1 LVPAVL
7 YTSSGALRTN
17 LPGRA
22 FTMSIPSD
30 SSVIRVGIAGTG
42 FIARRLFDSF
52 RLMDDLQASTVLTRR
67 ALDSIEDVP
76 SDVPLTQS
84 TQKLIDSSDIVVE
97 CSGDPIHAA
106 EVVRDVL
113 AAGLPVV
120 TMDSEF
126 HVTCGSHFVGKGY
139 LSEANGDQPGV
150 QAQLRDE
157 LVGMGF
163 EPLVYGNMKGF
174 LNPNPSR
181 SDMVHWSGR
190 QGFRVQ
196 QTTSFTDG
204 TKVQIEQAFVA
215 NAFGAGIAKPGLL
228 APEMDSFEDAT
239 RALGEVAL
247 ELGHAIADFTV
258 VPGQAPGVFVI
269 ATIDE
274 SQRPVLGALKMG
286 DGPYYTFVR
295 PYHLCALEVPNT
307 IRHAMEGR
315 PPLLHNSSAP
325 TIGVAAVAKRGL
337 QAGERIEMG
346 IGSFQV
352 RGTAVRFRDEP
363 NHVPIG
369 LLYDATITRA
379 VEPEQMLTLD
389 DVDLPDSYGRDI
401 SLELIRK
408 AVG

>member
-1 LVPAVL
+1 ML
-7 YTSSGALRTN
+7 YALSNASWTGLRRRHFAMTT
-17 LPGRA
+17 
-22 FTMSIPSD
+22 FVD
-30 SSVIRVGIAGTG
+30 SPPIRVGIAGTG
-42 FIARRLFDSF
+42 FIAHRLFDSC
-52 RLMDDLQASTVLTRR
+52 RLLDDMDLTVTLTRR
-67 ALDSIEDVP
+67 PLESVQGVP
-76 SDVPLTQS
+76 PGVTLTQS
-84 TQKLIDSSDIVVE
+84 TQELIDQCDVVVE

-106 EVVRDVL
+106 EVVRDAL

-126 HVTCGSHFVGKGY
+126 HVTCGSHFVGKGF
-139 LSEANGDQPGV
+139 LTEAHGDQPGV

-174 LNPNPSR
+174 LNPNPR
-181 SDMVHWSGR
+181 HEDMVYWSER

-204 TKVQIEQAFVA
+204 TKVQVEQALVA
-215 NAFGAGIAKPGLL
+215 NAFGAGIAKTGLL
-228 APEMDSFEDAT
+228 APQRDRFEDAT
-239 RALGEVAL
+239 RALAEAAQ
-247 ELGHAIADFTV
+247 ELGHPIADFTV

-274 SQRPVLGALKMG
+274 SLRPVLGALKMG

-307 IRHAMEGR
+307 IRRTMQGQ
-315 PPLLHNSSAP
+315 PPLLHNSAAP
-325 TIGVAAVAKRGL
+325 TIGVAAVAKLAL
-337 QAGERIEMG
+337 QPGERIDMG

-352 RGTAVRFRDEP
+352 RGEAVRFVDEP

-369 LLYDATITRA
+369 LLYDATITRS
-379 VEPEQMLTLD
+379 VEPGQMLSLD

-401 SLELIRK
+401 SLDLVRRALI
-408 AVG
+408 

>member
-1 LVPAVL
+1 MN
-7 YTSSGALRTN
+7 T
-17 LPGRA
+17 
-22 FTMSIPSD
+22 PSD
-30 SSVIRVGIAGTG
+30 STVIRVGIAGTG
-42 FIARRLFDSF
+42 FIAHRLFDSC
-52 RLMDDLQASTVLTRR
+52 RLMDDLRVSVALTRR
-67 ALDSIEDVP
+67 TLDSIEGVPPDVT
-76 SDVPLTQS
+76 LTQS
-84 TQKLIDSSDIVVE
+84 TQELIDRSDIVVE

-157 LVGMGF
+157 LLGMGF

-174 LNPNPSR
+174 LNPNPNR
-181 SDMVHWSGR
+181 KDMEYWSER

-228 APEMDSFEDAT
+228 APQMDTFEEAT
-239 RALGEVAL
+239 RALGDAAL
-247 ELGHAIADFTV
+247 ELGHPISDFTV

-274 SQRPVLGALKMG
+274 AQRPVLAALKMG
-286 DGPYYTFVR
+286 DGPCYTFVR

-307 IRHAMEGR
+307 IRHAMQQR
-315 PPLLHNSSAP
+315 PPLLDNSAAP
-325 TIGVAAVAKRGL
+325 TIGVAAVAKRPL
-337 QAGERIEMG
+337 QAGERIDMG

-369 LLYDATITRA
+369 ILSNATITRP
-379 VEPEQMLTLD
+379 VEPGQMLTLD
-389 DVDLPDSYGRDI
+389 DVDLPDSYARDI
-401 SLELIRK
+401 SLDLIRE
-408 AVG
+408 AVR

>member
-1 LVPAVL
+1 MTRLN
-7 YTSSGALRTN
+7 SN
-17 LPGRA
+17 
-22 FTMSIPSD
+22 
-30 SSVIRVGIAGTG
+30 VIRVGIVGTG
-42 FIARRLFDSF
+42 FIARRLFDSC
-52 RLMDDLQASTVLTRR
+52 RLMDDLRVSVALTRR
-67 ALDSIEDVP
+67 AFESIEDVP
-76 SDVPLTQS
+76 SDIRLTQS
-84 TQKLIDSSDIVVE
+84 TQELIDSSDVVVE

-106 EVVRDVL
+106 EIVRD
-113 AAGLPVV
+113 AMGAGLPVV
-120 TMDSEF
+120 TMNSEF

-174 LNPNPSR
+174 LNPNPNR
-181 SDMVHWSGR
+181 RDMEYWSER

-215 NAFGAGIAKPGLL
+215 NAFGAGIARSGLL
-228 APEMDSFEDAT
+228 APQMDSFENAT
-239 RALGEVAL
+239 RTLAEAALALGQP
-247 ELGHAIADFTV
+247 IADFTV

-274 SQRPVLGALKMG
+274 SQRPVLAALKMG

-307 IRHAMEGR
+307 IRHAMQGQ
-315 PPLLHNSSAP
+315 PPLLSNSATP
-325 TIGVAAVAKRGL
+325 TVGVAAVAKRRL
-337 QAGERIEMG
+337 EPGERIDMG

-352 RGTAVRFRDEP
+352 RGTAVRFHEEP
-363 NHVPIG
+363 NHLPIG
-369 LLYDATITRA
+369 ILYGGTITRPI
-379 VEPEQMLTLD
+379 EPEQMLTID

-401 SLELIRK
+401 TLGLIQSPLRR
-408 AVG
+408 AQ

>member
-1 LVPAVL
+1 MN
-7 YTSSGALRTN
+7 T
-17 LPGRA
+17 
-22 FTMSIPSD
+22 PSD
-30 SSVIRVGIAGTG
+30 STVIRVGIAGTG
-42 FIARRLFDSF
+42 FIARRLFDSC
-52 RLMDDLQASTVLTRR
+52 RLMDDLRVSVALTRR
-67 ALDSIEDVP
+67 AFDSIEGVP
-76 SDVPLTQS
+76 PEVTLTQS
-84 TQKLIDSSDIVVE
+84 TQELIDHSDVVVE
-97 CSGDPIHAA
+97 CSGDAIHAA

-126 HVTCGSHFVGKGY
+126 HVTCGSHFVGTGY

-157 LVGMGF
+157 LLGMGF

-181 SDMVHWSGR
+181 EDMEYWSER

-228 APEMDSFEDAT
+228 APQMDTFEGAT
-239 RALGEVAL
+239 RALGEAAL
-247 ELGHAIADFTV
+247 ELGHPISDFTV

-274 SQRPVLGALKMG
+274 AQRPVLAALKMG

-307 IRHAMEGR
+307 IRHAMQQR
-315 PPLLHNSSAP
+315 PPLLDNSTTP
-325 TIGVAAVAKRGL
+325 TIGVAAVAKRPL
-337 QAGERIEMG
+337 QAGERIDMG

-369 LLYDATITRA
+369 ILSNATITRP

-389 DVDLPDSYGRDI
+389 DVDLPDSYARDI
-401 SLELIRK
+401 SLDLIRA
-408 AVG
+408 AVR

>member
-1 LVPAVL
+1 MTRL
-7 YTSSGALRTN
+7 
-17 LPGRA
+17 
-22 FTMSIPSD
+22 D
-30 SSVIRVGIAGTG
+30 SPVIRVGIVGTG
-42 FIARRLFDSF
+42 FIARRLFDSC
-52 RLMDDLQASTVLTRR
+52 RLMDDLRVSVALTRR
-67 ALDSIEDVP
+67 AFESIEDVP
-76 SDVPLTQS
+76 SNIRLTRS
-84 TQKLIDSSDIVVE
+84 TQELIDSSDVVVE

-106 EVVRDVL
+106 EVVRDAM

-120 TMDSEF
+120 TMNSEF

-174 LNPNPSR
+174 LNPNPNR
-181 SDMVHWSGR
+181 RDMEYWSER

-215 NAFGAGIAKPGLL
+215 NAFGAGIARSGLL
-228 APEMDSFEDAT
+228 APQMDSFEDAT
-239 RALGEVAL
+239 RALTEAALTLGEP
-247 ELGHAIADFTV
+247 IADFTV

-274 SQRPVLGALKMG
+274 SQRPVLAALKMG

-307 IRHAMEGR
+307 IRHAMQGR
-315 PPLLHNSSAP
+315 PPLLCNSATP
-325 TIGVAAVAKRGL
+325 TVGVAAVAKRRL
-337 QAGERIEMG
+337 EPGERIDMG

-352 RGTAVRFRDEP
+352 RGAAVRFDEEP
-363 NHVPIG
+363 NHLPIG
-369 LLYDATITRA
+369 ILYGGRIRRA
-379 VEPEQMLTLD
+379 IEPEQMLTID
-389 DVDLPDSYGRDI
+389 DVDLPDSYARDI
-401 SLELIRK
+401 TLGLIRSPLSR
-408 AVG
+408 AQ